1 MVLPEILR
9 VAVISGLVLAVIA
22 WIATWFNAKSET
34 GFPNKFIWLIAFVI
48 WILWVFFGG
57 SVTFR

>member
-9 VAVISGLVLAVIA
+9 TAIIVGVVVAIIA
-22 WIATWFNAKSET
+22 WIATWFNAKAES
-34 GFPNKFIWLIAFVI
+34 GFPNKYIWFIAFAI

-57 SVTFR
+57 NVTFR